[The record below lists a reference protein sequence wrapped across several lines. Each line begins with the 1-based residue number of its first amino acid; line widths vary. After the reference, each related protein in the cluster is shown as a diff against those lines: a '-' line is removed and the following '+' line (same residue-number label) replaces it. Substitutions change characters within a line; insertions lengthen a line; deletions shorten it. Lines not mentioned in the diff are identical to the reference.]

1 MPGRVGSTISPRL
14 GLTDCGQEA
23 SLRPIRASKR
33 SRRFNS
39 VDSRLAMSL
48 SDAEREAL
56 AQMFETRPNLERW
69 RDARVLPSASPTGT
83 GRNKRSR
90 SSTRTLISR
99 TPNQAADMAED
110 TRFELVRALT
120 QPAFQ
125 ASAIGL

>member
-14 GLTDCGQEA
+14 GLTDCRQEA

-48 SDAEREAL
+48 SDAERDAL

>member
-48 SDAEREAL
+48 SDAERDAL

>member
-14 GLTDCGQEA
+14 GLTDCRQEA

-56 AQMFETRPNLERW
+56 AQMFGTRPNLERW

-110 TRFELVRALT
+110 TRFEDATSYLSTNL
-120 QPAFQ
+120 
-125 ASAIGL
+125 SGCNIGL